1 MRSASILLSPILFVD
16 LASHLPPFASI
27 ASSVILKGETKMYR
41 FTNSLIVNKYRQ
53 STMPTLLTT
62 FALLLMTCAISEAS
76 PTLPPGNAVQQW
88 NTIAEDTVVSSGAFQ
103 AEGFIYMGYVSAA
116 VYDAVVSIEG
126 GYRPYGSPITAD
138 SGASTDAA
146 VVEAA
151 YRTLLCY
158 FPSQATTLVFFYTKA
173 LALIPDGTE
182 KTAGLAV
189 GLAAATNII
198 NLRVSDGR
206 LTPIAVTSPFS
217 TPPPG
222 PGVWRLTPFAFAQP
236 QTPWVGNVRPF
247 ILQSPD
253 QFLPDPPP
261 SLQSNEWVEAFN
273 QIKRYGE
280 TTSAAR
286 TTDQTAIAKFWSA
299 NVVRQYNRAVR
310 DIADGRGL
318 GLLQTARLA
327 AMVNTVGADA
337 LISCL
342 FAKYHYL
349 FWRPVTAIDPTA
361 VTADGFGPIPGYDDG
376 NAATPEKFGWR
387 PLLVTPNHPEY
398 PAAHGTIT
406 SAMAEVLSNF
416 LGSERFDL
424 EIHGFNPTG
433 ATGNLDAVRHFET
446 ASDLRNEII
455 YARLWAGLHYHFSS
469 VAGVVL
475 GRKVAKYDL
484 RHAFGPQH

>member
-1 MRSASILLSPILFVD
+1 MRSTSVLLSPIPLVD
-16 LASHLPPFASI
+16 LTSHLLRLASI
-27 ASSVILKGETKMYR
+27 TSGIIPKGELKMYR
-41 FTNSLIVNKYRQ
+41 FKNSQIVNEYRQ
-53 STMPTLLTT
+53 RTMAPIPIT
-62 FALLLMTCAISEAS
+62 FAILLMACTISKAS

-116 VYDAVVSIEG
+116 VYDAAVSIEG
-126 GYRPYGSPITAD
+126 GYEPYGSAIPAD

-151 YRTLLCY
+151 YRTLVYY
-158 FPSQATTLVFFYTKA
+158 FPSQTATLDFFHMGA
-173 LALIPDGTE
+173 LALIPDGTK

-198 NLRVSDGR
+198 NLRVGDGR
-206 LTPIAVTSPFS
+206 LTPVAVTSPFS
-217 TPPPG
+217 TLPPG
-222 PGVWRLTPFAFAQP
+222 PGVWRLTPFAFAPP

-247 ILQSPD
+247 VLQSPD

-261 SLQSNEWVEAFN
+261 SLQSYEWAEAFN

-286 TTDQTAIAKFWSA
+286 TTEQTAIAKFWSVS
-299 NVVRQYNRAVR
+299 VVRQYNRAVR

-342 FAKYHYL
+342 FAKYLYL

-361 VTADGFGPIPGYDDG
+361 VTADGFGPIPEYDDG
-376 NAATPEKFGWR
+376 NAATAEQLGWR

-398 PAAHGTIT
+398 PAAHGAIT
-406 SAMAEVLSNF
+406 SAMAEVFSSF
-416 LGSERFDL
+416 LGTQRLNLDIRGFD
-424 EIHGFNPTG
+424 
-433 ATGNLDAVRHFET
+433 ATKPAGNLDAVRHFEM
-446 ASDLRNEII
+446 ANDLRQEII
-455 YARLWAGLHYHFSS
+455 YARLWAGLHYRFSS
-469 VAGVVL
+469 VAGVGL

-484 RHAFGPQH
+484 SHAFSPQK